1 MWFFVS
7 SVVILQDRS
16 NVHTADVP
24 REEGWC
30 SSLRMETPMGALGSC
45 ADLLK
50 APSRS
55 DRGKNRSC
63 KASAKR
69 KVGISKEIASS
80 GSASFYCGLAC
91 RFLVIHGV
99 RKQGIDSIVAITS
112 IFNLQSLYPSLCSS
126 IPFSSKF
133 LRIDS
138 EKHPRCLLH

>member
-24 REEGWC
+24 REEGW
-30 SSLRMETPMGALGSC
+30 SRSLRMETPMGALGSC

-55 DRGKNRSC
+55 DWGKNRSC
-63 KASAKR
+63 KAFGKR
-69 KVGISKEIASS
+69 KVGISEEIASS
-80 GSASFYCGLAC
+80 GSASFYCIRGSAC

-99 RKQGIDSIVAITS
+99 RKLGIDSIVAITS
-112 IFNLQSLYPSLCSS
+112 IFNPCIPVFVRRYPSARS
-126 IPFSSKF
+126 FYK
-133 LRIDS
+133 
-138 EKHPRCLLH
+138 